1 MHAAEKLFNMR
12 LLSPVVGFSEVSMA
26 RLWRTVVI
34 VGLCF
39 AAVITM
45 RIYLNKQVELAKSA
59 LDSATS
65 RGAVS
70 AQ

>member
-1 MHAAEKLFNMR
+1 LHAAEKLFNMR